1 MYRIQQNSSLHENA
15 DTKFENNSRSENCT
29 NLYNSGADQLK
40 QQLINYIYNIVDL
53 SRFKFELLQYDTEL
67 PQLVERKYMVSV
79 NFSGSSCL
87 LVFAKIKDKY
97 HSFLVERKTLS
108 YNANKVNMSMVKIFH
123 LHLKLDPEI
132 YKGSIFDGIFI
143 QGKNKKTFVIT
154 DVFVFKGQ
162 EMVDSQL
169 ESKMLTIHSYLKS
182 NYNETDENNNVI
194 LAVNRLYPIDET
206 EHVINNVIPKM
217 RDFSTRGIC
226 FYPEKSGT
234 KLIFMFGNESRKD
247 NIDTNVSIQNN
258 NYQSNKIFPQ
268 NTAKEDD
275 SSQDEKIKICSPT
288 TKKITKT
295 VYIPKHDKNPE
306 NYVFEMKKTETVDVY
321 FLNIVEMV
329 SKDSKNRLLR
339 KKVGL
344 AYIPNVS
351 RSKWCN
357 EIMENT
363 NGNVLVHCKFHS
375 DKLKWEPVLLAA
387 SKRPNLVDDF
397 DIKQIDE

>member
-15 DTKFENNSRSENCT
+15 DIKFENNSK
-29 NLYNSGADQLK
+29 SGNFTGVDQLK

-67 PQLVERKYMVSV
+67 PQLVERKYLVSV

-87 LVFAKIKDKY
+87 LVFTKIRDKY

-108 YNANKVNMSMVKIFH
+108 YNVNKVNINMVKIFNV
-123 LHLKLDPEI
+123 HLKLDPEI
-132 YKGSIFDGIFI
+132 YKGTIFDGIFI

-154 DVFVFKGQ
+154 DVYVFKGQ

-182 NYNETDENNNVI
+182 NYNETDEDNTAI
-194 LAVNRLYPIDET
+194 LAVNRLYSIDET

-234 KLIFMFGNESRKD
+234 KLIFLFGNESRKD
-247 NIDTNVSIQNN
+247 NTETNMIIQNGN
-258 NYQSNKIFPQ
+258 NKHISQ
-268 NTAKEDD
+268 NTFSTNNASAKDD
-275 SSQDEKIKICSPT
+275 SSQDEKIKFCSPT
-288 TKKITKT
+288 TIKKITKT
-295 VYIPKHDKNPE
+295 IYIPKQNTKPE

-321 FLNIVEMV
+321 FLNIVETI

-351 RSKWCN
+351 RSKWCS

-363 NGNVLVHCKFHS
+363 DGNILVHCKFHP
-375 DKLKWEPVLLAA
+375 DKLKWEPTLLAA
-387 SKRPNLVDDF
+387 SKRPSLVEDF
-397 DIKQIDE
+397 DTKQIDE